1 MWLLILLFT
10 SLGTVSMERLN
21 WGMIHYGLTALAS
34 FAEVQQLRTHLL
46 HQTVH
51 PQVGCS
57 LRWKLKRGLLKNPWK
72 LPLKMEVWVGN
83 SMKII
88 ELNGG
93 LWIFVMFDYCRVPL
107 LEMMEHEPRMV
118 WLLGWFMIGFTAF
131 GGFKCRFYIM
141 YEAFPMAYTTSPKWG
156 LYSKYNYLIR
166 PTWLQTKLGFC
177 LGYTNIGGRAYT
189 LL

>member
-1 MWLLILLFT
+1 MIVICCLLLWVLFQWN
-10 SLGTVSMERLN
+10 VSTGVWFIMAWPPEP
-21 WGMIHYGLTALAS
+21 S
-34 FAEVQQLRTHLL
+34 
-46 HQTVH
+46 
-51 PQVGCS
+51 S
-57 LRWKLKRGLLKNPWK
+57 LRYSNFELTFSIRPSIPQLGVPSGGNPRGLLKNPWK
-72 LPLKMEVWVGN
+72 SPKLMEVWVGN

-93 LWIFVMFDYCRVPL
+93 LSIVMFDYRRVPL
-107 LEMMEHEPRMV
+107 LEMMEHEPQMV

-156 LYSKYNYLIR
+156 LYSQYNYLIR
-166 PTWLQTKLGFC
+166 PTWLQTKPGFC
-177 LGYTNIGGRAYT
+177 WGYTNIGGRAYT